1 MPIDFKPDVG
11 VPFACHATVDS
22 SGRECKWET
31 ERPRSSLAKPS
42 GRASKFTAKSEHSG
56 LYTSA
61 DLSGWDI
68 HRSLGFPG
76 ESPYT
81 RAIYDLGFGIG
92 ADQREDAR
100 GAVDQVFQWHFGRR
114 KAPIESALSVG
125 LHRTGN
131 GRQPVG
137 GTWRSGHTL
146 SSSAGG
152 FD

>member
-1 MPIDFKPDVG
+1 MPIDFKPEVG

-22 SGRECKWET
+22 SGRECKRET

-42 GRASKFTAKSEHSG
+42 GRASKSTAKSEHSTRG

-68 HRSLGFPG
+68 NCSLGFPG

-81 RAIYDLGFGIG
+81 RAIYGLGFGIG

-100 GAVDQVFQWHFGRR
+100 GAVDQVFQWHSGRR
-114 KAPIESALSVG
+114 KAPIESALLVG

-131 GRQPVG
+131 R
-137 GTWRSGHTL
+137 R
-146 SSSAGG
+146 
-152 FD
+152 